1 MNVYMICLW
10 VLGACLVVGGTTI
23 LVLTLA
29 TKLFYSNITSIKA
42 GADFSSG
49 QAIAA
54 LALVTWDETTIRAD
68 EAGTFIKWES
78 TTQFQDSATSP
89 FYTYDLLPCEYVSG
103 VLPASNIPA
112 TDSDVTVKRGNN
124 GGLGVTTTTN
134 TYIGNIPQ
142 TNQLWVSFPHLKDP
156 RTVVVVGSGPV
167 EGPGTGFSH
176 RIRCANCGATAYG
189 NCELLIDLEFDT
201 TNMINMY
208 SDNSNAIA
216 KRPSRPLQS
225 GVDFGMYADASDTQ
239 ISSNCLA
246 YTYTGSYTNANRYI
260 AAYLNG
266 NVVQLKATQGTT
278 AQIGMYND
286 TSYVATPFSSS
297 FFQPYVGVGDMHKN
311 STVYAILVFNKVL
324 TPVEIQSLSVYLQAK
339 YFGPA
344 MAYPTEIIATINSEI
359 SVSNGKLYKD
369 ADPITSYEISPD
381 LPAGL
386 TFDKTTGALGGA
398 ATVPSPLTVYTIT
411 ARNGRAS
418 SQVQLSITVP
428 EPPLVPPVEPP
439 PPPPQP
445 PNIVAPHVK
454 NMTVQPDQPVIIPPP
469 DNSGDPAVFTVLP
482 VDTGLKIDPS
492 TGGLSGTVTE
502 PVDTTMTITAQNDS
516 GKSSAS
522 FQLQV
527 GLKMSYTC
535 GSSIVAKVGESI
547 PSSELTI
554 INARV
559 DTTPSGPY
567 TLVGNLFGLS
577 FDSVT
582 GSIDGTPTS
591 AGSDTITVSGRFSD
605 GSSAQV
611 SVLIDIAATR
621 QLLHKTTYLYSSA
634 AGVGLGLALLAALA
648 YIQWK
653 PETKPVESQS
663 NSQSNSQ

>member
-1 MNVYMICLW
+1 MNVYMIGLW
-10 VLGACLVVGGTTI
+10 VLGVCLVVGGTTI

-29 TKLFYSNITSIKA
+29 TKLFYSNITNIKA
-42 GADFSSG
+42 GTDFSGG

-68 EAGTFIKWES
+68 ETGNFVKWES

-89 FYTYDLLPCEYVSG
+89 FYTYDLLPCEYVSSG
-103 VLPASNIPA
+103 VLPGSNISA
-112 TDSDVTVKRGNN
+112 TVNDISVKRGNN

-167 EGPGTGFSH
+167 EGTGTGFSH
-176 RIRCANCGATAYG
+176 RIRCANCGTTAYG
-189 NCELLIDLEFDT
+189 NCELLLELELDT

-216 KRPSRPLQS
+216 KRPSRPLQP
-225 GVDFGMYADASDTQ
+225 GVDFSIYADVSDTQ

-278 AQIGMYND
+278 TAQIGTYND
-286 TSYVATPFSSS
+286 TSYVSTPFSSS

-311 STVYAILVFNKVL
+311 STVYAILVFNRVL

-344 MAYPTEIIATINSEI
+344 MAYPTEIIASINSEI
-359 SVSNGKLYKD
+359 RVVNGKQYVG
-369 ADPITSYEISPD
+369 ADPITSYEISPA

-411 ARNGRAS
+411 AKNGCTS
-418 SQVQLSITVP
+418 SQVQISITVP
-428 EPPLVPPVEPP
+428 PVPPVE
-439 PPPPQP
+439 PPPQP
-445 PNIVAPHVK
+445 PNIVAPVVVV
-454 NMTVQPDQPVIIPPP
+454 TVQSDQPVTIPPP

-482 VDTGLKIDPS
+482 VDTGLKIDPN
-492 TGGLSGTVTE
+492 TGSLSGTVTA
-502 PVDTTMTITAQNDS
+502 PVDTTMTITAQNDA
-516 GKSSAS
+516 GTSSS
-522 FQLQV
+522 NFQLQA

-554 INARV
+554 INARP
-559 DTTPSGPY
+559 DATPSGPY
-567 TLVGNLFGLS
+567 ILLGNLFGLS

-605 GSSAQV
+605 GSSAKV
-611 SVLIDIAATR
+611 SVFIDIAATR
-621 QLLHKTTYLYSSA
+621 QLLHKTTYLSIA
-634 AGVGLGLALLAALA
+634 VAGVGLGLALLAALA

-653 PETKPVESQS
+653 TKTKPVESQ
-663 NSQSNSQ
+663 

>member
-1 MNVYMICLW
+1 MIGLW

-29 TKLFYSNITSIKA
+29 TKLFYSNITRIKA

-89 FYTYDLLPCEYVSG
+89 FYTYDLLPCEYVSSG
-103 VLPASNIPA
+103 ALPGSNVPA
-112 TDSDVTVKRGNN
+112 IANDVTVKRGNN
-124 GGLGVTTTTN
+124 GGLGVITTTN

-142 TNQLWVSFPHLKDP
+142 TDQQWVSFPHLRDP

-167 EGPGTGFSH
+167 EGPGTGLSH
-176 RIRCANCGATAYG
+176 RIRCANCGTATYG
-189 NCELLIDLEFDT
+189 NCEILIDLEFNN
-201 TNMINMY
+201 TNIINTY
-208 SDNSNAIA
+208 TDNTNTIA
-216 KRPSRPLQS
+216 KRPSRPLQP

-246 YTYTGSYTNANRYI
+246 YTYTGSYTNANRFI
-260 AAYLNG
+260 GAYLNG
-266 NVVQLKATQGTT
+266 NIVQLKATQQGATTQQLGT
-278 AQIGMYND
+278 YND
-286 TSYVATPFSSS
+286 TVFISTSFSAS
-297 FFQPYVGVGDMHKN
+297 FTQPYPYVGVGDMHKN

-344 MAYPTEIIATINSEI
+344 MAYPTEITAELNSEI
-359 SVSNGKLYKD
+359 SVVNGKQYID
-369 ADPITSYEISPD
+369 ADPITSYEISPA
-381 LPAGL
+381 LPVGL
-386 TFDKTTGALGGA
+386 TFDITTGTLGGA

-411 ARNGRAS
+411 ARNGRTS
-418 SQVQLSITVP
+418 SQVQISITVP
-428 EPPLVPPVEPP
+428 PVPPVE
-439 PPPPQP
+439 PPPQP
-445 PNIVAPHVK
+445 PNIVTPVVVV
-454 NMTVQPDQPVIIPPP
+454 TVQPDQPVTIPPP
-469 DNSGDPAVFTVLP
+469 DNSGDPAVFTVQP
-482 VDTGLKIDPS
+482 DDTGLKIDPN
-492 TGGLSGTVTE
+492 TGSLSGTVTA
-502 PVDTTMTITAQNDS
+502 PVDTTMTITAQNDAGTS
-516 GKSSAS
+516 TSS
-522 FQLQV
+522 FQLQA

-547 PSSELTI
+547 PNSELTI
-554 INARV
+554 INARL
-559 DTTPSGPY
+559 DATPSGPY

-634 AGVGLGLALLAALA
+634 AGVGLGLALLATLA

-653 PETKPVESQS
+653 TETKPVESQ
-663 NSQSNSQ
+663 

>member
-1 MNVYMICLW
+1 MNVYMIGLW

-42 GADFSSG
+42 GADFSAG

-68 EAGTFIKWES
+68 EAGNFVKWES

-89 FYTYDLLPCEYVSG
+89 FYTYDLLPCEYASG

-112 TDSDVTVKRGNN
+112 TASISVKRGNN

-142 TNQLWVSFPHLKDP
+142 TGQLWVSFPHLKDP
-156 RTVVVVGSGPV
+156 RTVMVVGSGPV
-167 EGPGTGFSH
+167 EGTGTGFSH
-176 RIRCANCGATAYG
+176 RIRCENCGTTAYG
-189 NCELLIDLEFDT
+189 NCEILIDLEFDT

-216 KRPSRPLQS
+216 KRPSRPLQP
-225 GVDFGMYADASDTQ
+225 GVDFGIYVSDTQ

-278 AQIGMYND
+278 TQLIGTYND
-286 TSYVATPFSSS
+286 TSYVATPFASS

-344 MAYPTEIIATINSEI
+344 MAYPTEITAELNSEI
-359 SVSNGKLYKD
+359 SVVNGKQYID
-369 ADPITSYEISPD
+369 ADPITSYEISPA
-381 LPAGL
+381 LPLGL
-386 TFDKTTGALGGA
+386 TFDITTGALGGA
-398 ATVPSPLTVYTIT
+398 ATVSSPLTVYTIT
-411 ARNGRAS
+411 ARNGRTS

-428 EPPLVPPVEPP
+428 PVPPVE
-439 PPPPQP
+439 PPPQP
-445 PNIVAPHVK
+445 PNIVTPVVVV
-454 NMTVQPDQPVIIPPP
+454 TVQPDQPVTIPPP
-469 DNSGDPAVFTVLP
+469 DNSGDPAVFTVQP
-482 VDTGLKIDPS
+482 DDTGLKIDPN
-492 TGGLSGTVTE
+492 TGSLSGTVTA
-502 PVDTTMTITAQNDS
+502 PVDTTMTITAQNDAGTS
-516 GKSSAS
+516 TSS
-522 FQLQV
+522 FQLQA

-547 PSSELTI
+547 PNSELTI

-559 DTTPSGPY
+559 DATPSGPY
-567 TLVGNLFGLS
+567 ILLGNLFGLV

-582 GSIDGTPTS
+582 GSIGGTPTS

-621 QLLHKTTYLYSSA
+621 QLLHKTTYLSIA
-634 AGVGLGLALLAALA
+634 VAGVGLGLALLAALA

-653 PETKPVESQS
+653 TETKPVESQ
-663 NSQSNSQ
+663 